1 MTAEMADYRRELRAA
16 LARELHDGP
25 IQSLTEAVIRLE
37 TYRSSAA
44 NNAGMQTAISDIEE
58 GVRTALMSL
67 RHLIRDLRD
76 EPAHEDVAGRVR
88 DMAARYESS
97 TGVEV
102 AVVVSPQW
110 PDVLH
115 VSTAVNLIRIVQ
127 EAITNAIRHGRA
139 RHVLI
144 ELSTSDSTLTVS
156 IADDGSGFPA
166 ETAPGSGLI
175 GMQERAAL
183 LGGNLSIRTR
193 DPGTE
198 IRVEVPLR

>member
-37 TYRSSAA
+37 SYRASAA
-44 NNAGMQTAISDIEE
+44 TNAGMQTAISDIEE

-88 DMAARYESS
+88 DMAARYASS
-97 TGVEV
+97 TGVEI

-115 VSTAVNLIRIVQ
+115 VNTAVNLIRIVQ

-144 ELSTSDSTLTVS
+144 ELSTSDSTLTTS
-156 IADDGSGFPA
+156 IADDGCGFPPQA
-166 ETAPGSGLI
+166 APGSGLI

-183 LGGNLSIRTR
+183 LGGSLSIRTR
-193 DPGTE
+193 APGTE